1 MSIITFHPTG
11 LTATLSLE
19 VAAVRSVHPRR
30 CPVCG
35 RKRVLYALTLTGSPL
50 GNPDVM
56 WRCGPDAGLRPEPV
70 RGVRAEAKLQPGD
83 EP

>member
-1 MSIITFHPTG
+1 VIAYHPTA

-19 VAAVRSVHPRR
+19 VAAVRSRHPRR

-50 GNPDVM
+50 GNPDIQ
-56 WRCGPDAGLRPEPV
+56 WRCAPDAGLREERERRVP
-70 RGVRAEAKLQPGD
+70 AKARVQPG
-83 EP
+83 EEA